1 MNFQV
6 MKKYIIIITILTQF
20 CQFLWAELNIRK
32 TADSFQSDLV
42 QTLYLREN
50 LSGREEIAFCS
61 AALLSGIMIGKYD
74 PRLVDKLLYQ
84 DEKKF
89 KNQILHSLS
98 KRAYWYGNSA
108 DNVLY
113 TWAILSAGLAGTG
126 VITDNPGHYKTFRLL
141 TESFIIT
148 SLYTGLAKV
157 ILGRERPNV
166 PDSRGRFLFF
176 EKATRHR
183 SMPSGHTA
191 AAFTFATVLAESYDK
206 LYVKIPA
213 YTLAVCAGLE
223 RIEHRKHWVSDV
235 IIGGLIGYYIGQT
248 ITMIHNQNGSQI
260 KINSQQERSMTL
272 KLSFPL

>member
-1 MNFQV
+1 
-6 MKKYIIIITILTQF
+6 MKKYIIIITILIRF
-20 CQFLWAELNIRK
+20 CQSLWAEVNIRK
-32 TADSFQSDLV
+32 TADRFQSDLV
-42 QTLYLREN
+42 QTLHLRKN

-61 AALLSGIMIGKYD
+61 AALLSGVMIGKYD
-74 PRLVDKLLYQ
+74 PCLIDKLLYQ

-89 KNQILHSLS
+89 KNQILHYLS

-126 VITDNPGHYKTFRLL
+126 VITDNPGHYKTLRLL

-148 SLYTGLAKV
+148 SIYTGLAKV

-166 PDSRGRFLFF
+166 KNSQGRFLFF
-176 EKATRHR
+176 ERATRHR

-191 AAFTFATVLAESYDK
+191 AAFTFATVLAENYDN
-206 LYVKIPA
+206 LYIKIPA

-223 RIEHRKHWVSDV
+223 RIEHHKHWMSDV

-248 ITMIHNQNGSQI
+248 ITMIHNQNESQL
-260 KINSQQERSMTL
+260 KINSQQQHSIAL
-272 KLSFPL
+272 KLSIPF